1 MILAIVHSTF
11 VLGLFL
17 VAARL
22 LRRHSAATR
31 HAVLAVGLV
40 TSLVAPIATGFLP
53 EWRLPWGGRLATP
66 AAWSSSQFVIEVKS
80 SDPTLVSE
88 KTTVNSASAAL
99 VRPAASL
106 LFWIWLGGVVLAG
119 VVLIRGVSRVA
130 ALLYRSKPLVG
141 SEWNEAAKD
150 IVATLGIKRRVRL
163 LVNDRA
169 VLGAWGMFKPRVFLP
184 RDINDWPNE
193 RVRAVLTHE
202 MAHIERFD
210 WPVQMLAEVAR
221 GVCWFNPL
229 YWLVCRLLRLE
240 SEHACDDVVLNAGFE
255 GKSYAAHLLEIA
267 RKFKNQDRSWS
278 PVLAMARR
286 RHLER
291 RFIAMLNPLLNHGSV
306 SRATVAAM
314 SVGVLCVALPVVAM
328 QAPAAEQS
336 PPASPAPVA
345 PTILART
352 IPAPA
357 AAPSRA
363 PALSKRAAPKPAP
376 LQGLADGSLRGV
388 VYDATGAVVPGVV
401 VMVTDQQRRIESQ
414 ITTGEVGQFEF
425 RGLPPGS
432 YSLAAQLPGFAN
444 ARIGG
449 IEIKSSQTYRQNII
463 LSLGPI
469 VQRVTVSATG
479 QPRPAVPSGVPQRI
493 RVGGNVQAAN
503 LISQV
508 KPTYPESV
516 RAAGIEGTVHLQG
529 IIGVDGSLIGLRV
542 LGSNDRNLAVAALEA
557 VSQWRYRPT
566 LLNGEPAE
574 VVTDI
579 DVEFTLSQ

>member
-11 VLGLFL
+11 VVSLFL
-17 VAARL
+17 IAARL

-40 TSLVAPIATGFLP
+40 ASLIAPIATGFLP
-53 EWRLPWGGRLATP
+53 QWRLPSGSGLNIPEAWSSGRFVTEVRSPDPTP
-66 AAWSSSQFVIEVKS
+66 AA
-80 SDPTLVSE
+80 E
-88 KTTVNSASAAL
+88 KTAVNSRSAAL
-99 VRPAASL
+99 VPPTASL
-106 LFWIWLGGVVLAG
+106 LFWIWLGGVVCAG
-119 VVLIRGVSRVA
+119 VVFFGGVSRVA
-130 ALLYRSKPLVG
+130 TLLYRSKPLVG
-141 SEWNEAAKD
+141 GDCNAAAKK
-150 IVATLGIKRRVRL
+150 IVAILGIKRRVQL
-163 LVNDRA
+163 LENDRA
-169 VLGAWGMFKPRVFLP
+169 VLGAWGIFKPKIFLP
-184 RDINDWPNE
+184 HDVGDWPNE

-202 MAHIERFD
+202 MAHIKRFD

-267 RKFKNQDRSWS
+267 RKFRNQDRSWS

-291 RFIAMLNPLLNHGSV
+291 RFIAMLNPLLNHGSA
-306 SRATVAAM
+306 SRAAVAAM
-314 SVGVLCVALPVVAM
+314 SVAVLCIALPVVAM

-336 PPASPAPVA
+336 PPARPAPLA
-345 PTILART
+345 PTILASA

-357 AAPSRA
+357 ATPLPA
-363 PALSKRAAPKPAP
+363 PARSKPTPKPMP

-414 ITTGEVGQFEF
+414 ITTGEIGQFEF

-463 LSLGPI
+463 LSLGRI